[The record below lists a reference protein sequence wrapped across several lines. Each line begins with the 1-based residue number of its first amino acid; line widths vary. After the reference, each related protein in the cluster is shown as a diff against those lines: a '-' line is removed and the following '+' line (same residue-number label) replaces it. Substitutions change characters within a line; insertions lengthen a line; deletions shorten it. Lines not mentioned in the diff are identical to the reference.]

1 MAFGQQ
7 LDRVGPCVVEA
18 PGEFRSGVAQPDDE
32 QVRRCPPVL

>member
-7 LDRVGPCVVEA
+7 LDRVGPGVVEA